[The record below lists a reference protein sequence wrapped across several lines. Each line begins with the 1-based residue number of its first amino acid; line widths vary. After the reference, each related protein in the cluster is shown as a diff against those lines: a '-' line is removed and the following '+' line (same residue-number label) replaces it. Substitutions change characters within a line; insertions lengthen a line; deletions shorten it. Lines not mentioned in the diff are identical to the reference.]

1 MLSILTDAEIQ
12 RLIEEEK
19 VLPANWQDC
28 LNLKTAK
35 DAQLRN
41 KLEVTGSAGSNFV
54 VYLRR
59 LELDVFCFSAILAY
73 KRLDTGTTF
82 RLRRYNGK
90 DHAHTNKI
98 EMNEILFEYHIH
110 KATQRYQ
117 EGGFDEDQFAEATD
131 RYSTINE
138 AIGLLVDQCGFLRPV
153 EKGGLFEG
161 QEV

>member
-1 MLSILTDAEIQ
+1 MSSILTDAQIQ

-19 VLPANWQDC
+19 VLPADWRDC
-28 LNLKTAK
+28 MNLKPAK
-35 DAQLRN
+35 DAQVRG
-41 KLEVTGSAGSNFV
+41 KLEVMGSSGNSFV
-54 VYLRR
+54 LYLRR

-98 EMNEILFEYHIH
+98 EMDEILFEYHIH

-117 EGGFDEDQFAEATD
+117 EGGFDEDQYAEVTD
-131 RYSTINE
+131 KYSTINE
-138 AIGLLVDQCGFLRPV
+138 AFGLLIDQCGFVKPL
-153 EKGGLFEG
+153 ENGGLFDG
-161 QEV
+161 SQE